1 MSTKRRRQLEAALRE
16 IDRQIEASNKKA
28 ADHYLELMK
37 DEELLSEIFK
47 KLAGSFS
54 SAFSGSSDEKQDD
67 QPSAP
72 SGEIS
77 GAGLPADNIKLIE
90 KEMDAIGMTNGFA
103 RIALISVIGKE
114 SGLRPKSEKTYAN
127 TSVARIKQIWPW
139 LGRKYSDDE
148 LEKLK
153 RSTSPSDGHKLPGLG
168 LFDLVYCCKYGNGS
182 RESGD
187 GSRYR
192 GRGFNQIT
200 WKGTYEKYA
209 RLTGVDILNNPDSL
223 NDPAIAAKAAVKFLG
238 NRLKSKLGTMNP
250 QFTSQEEANRVLANA
265 NAGWGKKGAALS
277 RAIASTNKFS
287 KKLSATGSGGVA
299 LTEKLK
305 I

>member
-1 MSTKRRRQLEAALRE
+1 MRRKKQHYLRIMLRE
-16 IDRQIEASNKKA
+16 INKQIEEEDKRVSN
-28 ADHYLELMK
+28 HYLELMK
-37 DEELLSEIFK
+37 DDNLLSEIFRK
-47 KLAGSFS
+47 SSGDTGSSS
-54 SAFSGSSDEKQDD
+54 SAVTSDDKSEK
-67 QPSAP
+67 AP
-72 SGEIS
+72 SGDIS

-114 SGLRPKSEKTYAN
+114 SGLKPKSEKTYAN
-127 TSVARIKQIWPW
+127 TSVSRIKEIWPW
-139 LGRKYSDDE
+139 LGNKYSDEE

-153 RSTSPSDGHKLPGLG
+153 KSTSPSDGHKKPGLG

-200 WKGTYEKYA
+200 WKGTYKKYA
-209 RLTGVDILNNPDSL
+209 NLTGVDILNNPDSL

-250 QFTSQEEANRVLANA
+250 QFTSQEEANRTLANA
-265 NAGWGKKGAALS
+265 NAGWGKKGSALA

-287 KKLSATGSGGVA
+287 KKLSTSGGGVSLA
-299 LTEKLK
+299 
-305 I
+305 